1 MSFRTPNMLSVNN
14 NNKIGSRGLHVG
26 IAVYYSDTYNTQ
38 MRAICRLYIAA
49 DDIDRL
55 IRQSIGHY

>member
-1 MSFRTPNMLSVNN
+1 MLSVNN